1 METKK
6 VFEQIQ
12 IKQKRA
18 KNKFEGTIEN
28 KKNMLFEEREKSD
41 SLFENKIK
49 SLTDKFRIKQQKE
62 FENMKNG
69 LYRTY
74 PSEPNLREL
83 ILKYERE
90 IQKAIKN
97 KE

>member
-1 METKK
+1 MNEEKYT
-6 VFEQIQ
+6 
-12 IKQKRA
+12 
-18 KNKFEGTIEN
+18 KNKYEGKKKK
-28 KKNMLFEEREKSD
+28 KKNMLYEEREKSD

>member
-1 METKK
+1 
-6 VFEQIQ
+6 
-12 IKQKRA
+12 
-18 KNKFEGTIEN
+18 
-28 KKNMLFEEREKSD
+28 MLYEEREKSD